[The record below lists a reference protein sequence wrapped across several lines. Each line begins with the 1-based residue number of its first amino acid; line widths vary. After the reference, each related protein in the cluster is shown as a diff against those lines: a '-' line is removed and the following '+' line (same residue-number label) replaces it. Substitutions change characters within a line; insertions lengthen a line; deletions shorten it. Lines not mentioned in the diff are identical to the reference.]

1 MQRMHGFAQR
11 MHHLRSLYSEAFRG
25 MVSGGPMWYMDS
37 PLVRAA
43 AVYSSRLLTCAAPV
57 ERTSSVLASH
67 LRRGGSARLQKWA
80 WSMGGRKIHAAASG
94 GEYTPFD
101 GLDRG
106 PA

>member
-1 MQRMHGFAQR
+1 
-11 MHHLRSLYSEAFRG
+11 MHHLRSLCSEAIRG
-25 MVSGGPMWYMDS
+25 MAGGGPVRHLDLPLMHAASVYAS
-37 PLVRAA
+37 P
-43 AVYSSRLLTCAAPV
+43 LLTCAAPV

-67 LRRGGSARLQKWA
+67 LRRGGSARLQKRA

-94 GEYTPFD
+94 GEDTPFD